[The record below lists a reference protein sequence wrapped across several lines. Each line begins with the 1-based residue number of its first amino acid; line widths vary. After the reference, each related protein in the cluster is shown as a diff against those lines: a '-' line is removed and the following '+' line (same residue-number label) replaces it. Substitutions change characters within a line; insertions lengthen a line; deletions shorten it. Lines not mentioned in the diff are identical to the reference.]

1 MSLIG
6 NRMKSLREQNKLTQA
21 DLGKKIGVSAATIN
35 RYEKGQCEPDYTTL
49 EKIADFFEVTTDYLL
64 GRSDDPTGYPTHL
77 EDLPPMERLAQFI
90 KENDF
95 KDLYFSRSGD
105 YFDDL
110 TSEEVDELIMSLL
123 EVKRDVIR
131 RKKEKENRKD

>member
-1 MSLIG
+1 MINKRLIE
-6 NRMKSLREQNKLTQA
+6 LRKKRKLSQQE
-21 DLGKKIGVSAATIN
+21 LSKRIGIARSTLAG
-35 RYEKGQCEPDYTTL
+35 YENNSREPDIDTL
-49 EKIADFFEVTTDYLL
+49 QKIADFFDVTLDYLT
-64 GRSDDPTGYPTHL
+64 GRTDDPTGYPNHL
-77 EDLPPMERLAQFI
+77 KDLPPMERLAEFI

-95 KDLYFSRSGD
+95 KDLYFNRSGD

-131 RKKEKENRKD
+131 RKKEKENRKG

>member
-1 MSLIG
+1 MFFSKRLIE
-6 NRMKSLREQNKLTQA
+6 LRKQRGWTQQDLANKLKISRSTVANYEA
-21 DLGKKIGVSAATIN
+21 DRKIPREETLIAIANLFNVSI
-35 RYEKGQCEPDYTTL
+35 
-49 EKIADFFEVTTDYLL
+49 DYLL
-64 GRSDDPTGYPTHL
+64 GRTDDPTGYPTHL
-77 EDLPPMERLAQFI
+77 EDLPPMERLARFI

-95 KDLYFSRSGD
+95 KDLYFNRSGD

-131 RKKEKENRKD
+131 RKREKENQKE